1 MPLLVVVILQPPV
14 MPYVVHYNYRYTV
27 LTLADPCSPADW
39 LAALEDV
46 LPRTATPLRLIIDAR
61 EAPGLTLVS
70 PEAMAA
76 YFELR
81 TKRLAQ
87 GRAALV
93 VGSDA
98 QWDWAQ
104 ALERRT
110 RLRGVSLEV
119 CAFRDWT
126 AALLWVE
133 DARADG

>member
-1 MPLLVVVILQPPV
+1 

-27 LTLADPCSPADW
+27 LTLTDPSSPADW
-39 LAALEDV
+39 FAALEDV
-46 LPRTATPLRLIIDAR
+46 LPRTTTPLRLIVDAR

-81 TKRLAQ
+81 AKRLAQ
-87 GRAALV
+87 GRAAIV
-93 VGSDA
+93 SSNEA
-98 QWDWAQ
+98 QLEWAQ